1 MSVDVNMANYQ
12 AIQLKNYAAQLNDV
26 KINLIAYR
34 NELDANWSSDEIKS
48 VDNAINK
55 ITNRIQIEL

>member
-48 VDNAINK
+48 VFK
-55 ITNRIQIEL
+55 IFKTG